1 MEWWLS
7 LLIIFGALLA
17 LMAIG
22 LPLAVCFML
31 VVLVGGFLLMGGERG
46 LAQVTLSIF
55 GSVAHFTLLPLPLF
69 ILMGEVMYQSGI
81 APDMMKSLDIWL
93 GRLPGRLSLLAVGS
107 GTMLSFLTGASMAS
121 VAILG
126 STLVPEM
133 QKRGYKSSMTLG
145 PILGSGGLAVM
156 IPPSAIA
163 ILFGV
168 IAEVSIGRILMA
180 IIIPGLIMAIL
191 YAAYVIIRCSLQPHL
206 APAYDMP
213 HIPIKQKILQTLK
226 HIVPLSVII
235 FLVTGVIL
243 LGIATPTEAA
253 ATGALGTF
261 IVVAAYRRLT
271 WDVVKKAVTRSTS
284 ITVMIFMIIL
294 GAKAFGQIV
303 AFSGASK
310 GLVEAFQMLPVSEI
324 FVFIIMLCTAI
335 FLGMFLTTSAVMM
348 TLIPLFMPAVYA
360 LGFDPIWFGAVF
372 IIAIETGF
380 TTPPYGA
387 NLFVMKG
394 VVADAKIGDI
404 YRAALPFL
412 RRMYAGLSGRCN

>member
-1 MEWWLS
+1 MEWWLA
-7 LLIIFGALLA
+7 LLSIFGALLI

-22 LPLAVCFML
+22 LPLMVCFML
-31 VVLVGGFLLMGGERG
+31 VVLVGAFLLMGGERG
-46 LAQVTLSIF
+46 LAQATLSIF

-81 APDMMKSLDIWL
+81 APEMMKSLDIWL

-133 QKRGYKSSMTLG
+133 KKRGYHSSMTLG

-168 IAEVSIGRILMA
+168 IAEVSIGRILIA
-180 IIIPGLIMAIL
+180 IIIPGLIMASL
-191 YAAYVIIRCSLQPHL
+191 YAAYVVIRCSFQPHI
-206 APAYDMP
+206 APPYDMP
-213 HIPIKQKILQTLK
+213 PIPIKQKIALTLK
-226 HIVPLSVII
+226 NIVPLSVII

-261 IVVAAYRRLT
+261 LVVAAYRRLS
-271 WDVVKKAVTRSTS
+271 WEVVKKSVTRATS
-284 ITVMIFMIIL
+284 VTVMIFIIIL
-294 GAKAFGQIV
+294 
-303 AFSGASK
+303 
-310 GLVEAFQMLPVSEI
+310 
-324 FVFIIMLCTAI
+324 
-335 FLGMFLTTSAVMM
+335 
-348 TLIPLFMPAVYA
+348 
-360 LGFDPIWFGAVF
+360 
-372 IIAIETGF
+372 
-380 TTPPYGA
+380 
-387 NLFVMKG
+387 
-394 VVADAKIGDI
+394 
-404 YRAALPFL
+404 
-412 RRMYAGLSGRCN
+412 